1 MNSDMTSDITWF
13 QPCRTLLCKYLWSLR
28 WSWRRKALPQMSHE
42 YGRSSVCVRSWISK
56 LYDLVNCRLQNLH
69 MNCFLGRD
77 ADVDTLAP
85 DLDTVAV
92 DVTGVATVV
101 DAVCCCNSM
110 VLAAA
115 AWWWY
120 MAFMSSEG

>member
-1 MNSDMTSDITWF
+1 
-13 QPCRTLLCKYLWSLR
+13 
-28 WSWRRKALPQMSHE
+28 
-42 YGRSSVCVRSWISK
+42 
-56 LYDLVNCRLQNLH
+56 

-77 ADVDTLAP
+77 ADVDTLVP

-101 DAVCCCNSM
+101 DAACCNNM

-120 MAFMSSEG
+120 MAFISSEG